1 MSLMHI
7 GILPPIN
14 VKATVLICKKVE
26 VTWDQLSNATGYLI
40 SCTST
45 SLYAGGKYV
54 MVNGGDKTSHTFDD
68 LIENTPYNITVR
80 GITGDGRKSEHSNE
94 VLLTIQKAGK

>member
-1 MSLMHI
+1 MLLATSYHALL
-7 GILPPIN
+7 LPY
-14 VKATVLICKKVE
+14 T
-26 VTWDQLSNATGYLI
+26 
-40 SCTST
+40 
-45 SLYAGGKYV
+45 YAGGKYV

-94 VLLTIQKAGK
+94 VSLTIQKAGK